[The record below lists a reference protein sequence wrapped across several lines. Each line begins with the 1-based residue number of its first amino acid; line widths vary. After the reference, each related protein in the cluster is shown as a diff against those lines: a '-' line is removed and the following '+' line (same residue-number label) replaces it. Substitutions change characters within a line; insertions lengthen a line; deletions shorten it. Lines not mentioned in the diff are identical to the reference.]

1 MLFCLLVRRNPVVKT
16 SNNAA
21 LTNAADLRR
30 CIRMAKSVDM
40 LCSLGRNEPE
50 NHWRMACKDGSIIAN
65 PYAGL
70 CRSTDECK
78 I

>member
-1 MLFCLLVRRNPVVKT
+1 MLFCLLVRRNPVVKP

-40 LCSLGRNEPE
+40 LCSMGRNETD
-50 NHWRMACKDGSIIAN
+50 NYGRSAWNDSSIIAN

-70 CRSTDECK
+70 CGLMDECK

>member
-1 MLFCLLVRRNPVVKT
+1 MLFCLLVRRNPVVMT
-16 SNNAA
+16 SNNV
-21 LTNAADLRR
+21 ADLRR